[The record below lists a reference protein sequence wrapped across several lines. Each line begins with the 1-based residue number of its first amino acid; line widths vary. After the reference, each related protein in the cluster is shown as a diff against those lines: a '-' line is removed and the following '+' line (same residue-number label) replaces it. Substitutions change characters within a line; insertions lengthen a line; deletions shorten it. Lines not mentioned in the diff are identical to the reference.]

1 MERITIRFAQKDD
14 IVAIMRFL
22 DENWKKDL
30 VGLTISSIPVAVDMA
45 AIHSQQ
51 DILRE
56 IDEQNELGMRYA
68 DLSLGNNGVTPGK
81 GDRMIVV
88 YEAGF
93 DMIDEGIV
101 RDCFIDK
108 YSQAYAASGVDRSRC
123 TISRRLP
130 KVINRAREVATK
142 LHMI

>member
-1 MERITIRFAQKDD
+1 MQEGTYK
-14 IVAIMRFL
+14 L
-22 DENWKKDL
+22 
-30 VGLTISSIPVAVDMA
+30 P
-45 AIHSQQ
+45 
-51 DILRE
+51 
-56 IDEQNELGMRYA
+56 A
-68 DLSLGNNGVTPGK
+68 DLSGLLRSEWEK
-81 GDRMIVV
+81 IID
-88 YEAGF
+88 EAGF

-142 LHMI
+142 LRMI

>member
-1 MERITIRFAQKDD
+1 MQEGTYK
-14 IVAIMRFL
+14 L
-22 DENWKKDL
+22 
-30 VGLTISSIPVAVDMA
+30 P
-45 AIHSQQ
+45 
-51 DILRE
+51 
-56 IDEQNELGMRYA
+56 A
-68 DLSLGNNGVTPGK
+68 DLSGLLRSEWEK
-81 GDRMIVV
+81 IID
-88 YEAGF
+88 EAGF

-108 YSQAYAASGVDRSRC
+108 YSQAYAAGGVDRSRC

>member
-1 MERITIRFAQKDD
+1 MQEGTYK
-14 IVAIMRFL
+14 L
-22 DENWKKDL
+22 
-30 VGLTISSIPVAVDMA
+30 P
-45 AIHSQQ
+45 
-51 DILRE
+51 
-56 IDEQNELGMRYA
+56 A
-68 DLSLGNNGVTPGK
+68 DLSGLLRSEWEK
-81 GDRMIVV
+81 IID
-88 YEAGF
+88 EAGF
-93 DMIDEGIV
+93 DMVDEGIV

>member
-1 MERITIRFAQKDD
+1 MQEGTYK
-14 IVAIMRFL
+14 L
-22 DENWKKDL
+22 
-30 VGLTISSIPVAVDMA
+30 P
-45 AIHSQQ
+45 
-51 DILRE
+51 
-56 IDEQNELGMRYA
+56 A
-68 DLSLGNNGVTPGK
+68 DLSGLLRSEWEK
-81 GDRMIVV
+81 IID
-88 YEAGF
+88 EAGF

-142 LHMI
+142 LHMIQK

>member
-1 MERITIRFAQKDD
+1 MQEGTYK
-14 IVAIMRFL
+14 L
-22 DENWKKDL
+22 
-30 VGLTISSIPVAVDMA
+30 P
-45 AIHSQQ
+45 
-51 DILRE
+51 
-56 IDEQNELGMRYA
+56 A
-68 DLSLGNNGVTPGK
+68 DLSGLLRSEWEK
-81 GDRMIVV
+81 IID
-88 YEAGF
+88 EAGF

>member
-1 MERITIRFAQKDD
+1 MQEGTYK
-14 IVAIMRFL
+14 L
-22 DENWKKDL
+22 
-30 VGLTISSIPVAVDMA
+30 P
-45 AIHSQQ
+45 
-51 DILRE
+51 
-56 IDEQNELGMRYA
+56 A
-68 DLSLGNNGVTPGK
+68 DLSGLLRSEWEK
-81 GDRMIVV
+81 IID
-88 YEAGF
+88 EAGF
-93 DMIDEGIV
+93 DMIDEVIV